1 MQKSIN
7 SAAPEF
13 YKVENAYN
21 ELISYKK
28 EVADFLIYVMGS
40 HYTENSTW
48 IKNAMSKQEILRNK
62 RNDIALANLLHD
74 SDIKEYYFSD
84 GSVHSNSN
92 LYAEYLKA
100 CRDVTSW
107 LDSVV
112 LYFMETSYEN
122 EALVSV
128 S

>member
-1 MQKSIN
+1 MHKSNN
-7 SAAPEF
+7 STDPAF
-13 YKVENAYN
+13 YKIESAYN
-21 ELISYKK
+21 ELIKYKN

-48 IKNAMSKQEILRNK
+48 IKKAMSKQVTLRNK
-62 RNDIALANLLHD
+62 RSEIALANFLHD

-84 GSVHSNSN
+84 GSVHSNSE
-92 LYAEYLKA
+92 LYDEYLKT

-112 LYFMETSYEN
+112 LYFLETSDEN
-122 EALVSV
+122 EASF
-128 S
+128 SAS

>member
-1 MQKSIN
+1 MHKSIN
-7 SAAPEF
+7 STYPAF

-21 ELISYKK
+21 DLIKYKK

-40 HYTENSTW
+40 HYTESSIW
-48 IKNAMSKQEILRNK
+48 IKKAMSKQEILRNK
-62 RNDIALANLLHD
+62 RSEIALASLLHE
-74 SDIKEYYFSD
+74 SDMKEYYFSD
-84 GSVHSNSN
+84 GSVHTNSD

-112 LYFMETSYEN
+112 LYFLAISYEN
-122 EALVSV
+122 EAPISV

>member
-1 MQKSIN
+1 MHKSIN
-7 SAAPEF
+7 STYPAF

-21 ELISYKK
+21 DLIKYKK

-40 HYTENSTW
+40 HYTESSTW
-48 IKNAMSKQEILRNK
+48 ITKAMSKQEILRKK
-62 RNDIALANLLHD
+62 RSEIALANLLHE
-74 SDIKEYYFSD
+74 SDMKEYYFSD
-84 GSVHSNSN
+84 GSVHTNSD

-100 CRDVTSW
+100 CRDVTSC

-112 LYFMETSYEN
+112 LYFLAISYEN
-122 EALVSV
+122 EAPISV